1 MSQAILKKIIK
12 KKMKSPMYSQ
22 KNREWNR
29 WWWYRIEDE
38 ITDENYKRQKVN
50 TIEEEFWKSNETI

>member
-1 MSQAILKKIIK
+1 
-12 KKMKSPMYSQ
+12 MKSPMYSQ